1 MVVLCNGYHTKGSGE
16 ASRIARAQ
24 ADSETTV
31 QSNLKVKKRAP
42 HVVARACHFRLQWA
56 RRAPYGFNVT
66 SEDGKPLV
74 SFAYASRALAEAAA
88 THPESALLNRFRF
101 IPTQKKRAFRLA
113 ELSMMHRMTRSRL
126 GQTKPDHRQID
137 GSSVRG
143 VHA

>member
-113 ELSMMHRMTRSRL
+113 ELSMMHRDDSVATR
-126 GQTKPDHRQID
+126 PDET
-137 GSSVRG
+137 
-143 VHA
+143 

>member
-1 MVVLCNGYHTKGSGE
+1 MVVLCDGYHTKGSGE

-88 THPESALLNRFRF
+88 TSGIGSAESISVHPYAEEASF
-101 IPTQKKRAFRLA
+101 PTRRAFNDA
-113 ELSMMHRMTRSRL
+113 
-126 GQTKPDHRQID
+126 
-137 GSSVRG
+137 
-143 VHA
+143 